1 MTAEHLYCWKR
12 LWWTESHQNYL
23 RDSKQHYNSHQSTKP
38 QNLVLVSTLH
48 LAYTPNEKA
57 DQCKGSDTGLAGVP
71 DSANAWE
78 TGMGPKQTSA

>member
-1 MTAEHLYCWKR
+1 
-12 LWWTESHQNYL
+12 
-23 RDSKQHYNSHQSTKP
+23 
-38 QNLVLVSTLH
+38 LVLVSTLH

-78 TGMGPKQTSA
+78 TGMGPK